1 MNLLNNKIKPLLVDQ
16 NVIGEYMKQK
26 YKIQPSVIV
35 PKEPGQI
42 QKLLT
47 RIMYNILNF
56 LYNYFFIIAILFAI
70 IFYLYRRY
78 RWYQDLKKVKDNQKE
93 KESNEMKKYFDN
105 ILSEENKKPD
115 LIQKMINPIQSV
127 LKKPENISNKMNIV
141 VGNNNSYINH
151 LKDSYEINSLNDI
164 KGSKVSQNNIN
175 NQVMTTK
182 IGISSRNGFTNHQR
196 SSERLGNG
204 FTNHQHSS
212 ERLGNGFTNHQRP
225 DIQTKTVRFAT
236 DEFDSFGRNSIN
248 PKTGEILAFNENSN
262 YSMF

>member
-1 MNLLNNKIKPLLVDQ
+1 MNLLNNKLKPSLVDQ

-26 YKIQPSVIV
+26 YKIESSVIV

-56 LYNYFFIIAILFAI
+56 LYNYFFIIVILFAI
-70 IFYLYRRY
+70 LFYFYRRY
-78 RWYQDLKKVKDNQKE
+78 RWYQDLKKVKDDQKE
-93 KESNEMKKYFDN
+93 KESTDMKKYFDN
-105 ILSEENKKPD
+105 ILSEDNKKPN
-115 LIQKMINPIQSV
+115 LIQKIINPIQSV

-151 LKDSYEINSLNDI
+151 LKDSYEINSLNDTP
-164 KGSKVSQNNIN
+164 SNIN

-182 IGISSRNGFTNHQR
+182 IGMSSRNGFTNHKS
-196 SSERLGNG
+196 SSERLGDSK
-204 FTNHQHSS
+204 HQRPS
-212 ERLGNGFTNHQRP
+212 ERLGDSNQRS
-225 DIQTKTVRFAT
+225 DIQTKTVRFAA

>member
-1 MNLLNNKIKPLLVDQ
+1 MKLNNKLKPLLVDQ

-26 YKIQPSVIV
+26 YQVQSPEIV

-47 RIMYNILNF
+47 RIMYNVLNF

-105 ILSEENKKPD
+105 ILSEDNKKPD
-115 LIQKMINPIQSV
+115 LIQKIINPIQSV

-151 LKDSYEINSLNDI
+151 LKDSYEINSLNEI
-164 KGSKVSQNNIN
+164 KGYNVPLKMSQS

-182 IGISSRNGFTNHQR
+182 IGMSSRNGFTKNQR
-196 SSERLGNG
+196 PSERLGDN
-204 FTNHQHSS
+204 FTNHQRPS
-212 ERLGNGFTNHQRP
+212 ERLGDGLHHRP
-225 DIQTKTVRFAT
+225 DIQTKTVRFAA

>member
-1 MNLLNNKIKPLLVDQ
+1 MKLNNKLKPLLVDQ

-26 YKIQPSVIV
+26 YQVQSPEIV

-47 RIMYNILNF
+47 RIMYNVLNF

-115 LIQKMINPIQSV
+115 LIQKIINPINSV

-151 LKDSYEINSLNDI
+151 LKNSYEINSQNEI
-164 KGSKVSQNNIN
+164 KGYNAPSKKLGDANPLLPSNIN

-182 IGISSRNGFTNHQR
+182 IGMSSRNGFTKIH
-196 SSERLGNG
+196 
-204 FTNHQHSS
+204 
-212 ERLGNGFTNHQRP
+212 RP
-225 DIQTKTVRFAT
+225 DIQTKTVRFAA

>member
-1 MNLLNNKIKPLLVDQ
+1 MNLLNNKLKPSLVDQ

-26 YKIQPSVIV
+26 YKIEPSVIV
-35 PKEPGQI
+35 SKEPGQI

-70 IFYLYRRY
+70 LFYFYRRY
-78 RWYQDLKKVKDNQKE
+78 RWYQDLKKVKDDQKE
-93 KESNEMKKYFDN
+93 KESTEMKKYFDN
-105 ILSEENKKPD
+105 ILSEDNKKPN
-115 LIQKMINPIQSV
+115 LIQKITNPIQSV

-151 LKDSYEINSLNDI
+151 LKDSYEINSLNDTP
-164 KGSKVSQNNIN
+164 SNIN

-182 IGISSRNGFTNHQR
+182 IGMSSRNGFTNHK
-196 SSERLGNG
+196 SPSERLGD
-204 FTNHQHSS
+204 S
-212 ERLGNGFTNHQRP
+212 NHQRP
-225 DIQTKTVRFAT
+225 SDRLGDGLHQRSDIQTKTVRFAA